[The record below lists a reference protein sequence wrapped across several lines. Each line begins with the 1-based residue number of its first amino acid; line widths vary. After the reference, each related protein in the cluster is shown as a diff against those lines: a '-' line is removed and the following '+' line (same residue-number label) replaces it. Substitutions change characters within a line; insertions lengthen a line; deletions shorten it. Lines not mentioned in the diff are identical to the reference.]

1 MRRRTRFSLEPK
13 YILAICSVLCII
25 LIFISFR
32 YEDKV
37 QPVKNVVTSVFTPM
51 QKGIN
56 TVGKWITDKKELVTN
71 IKDLQEENKQLKEQL
86 AETTYENRILQQEGY
101 ELDTLRDLYKLDK
114 RYPSYP
120 KVAATIISKDTNNW
134 YNRFIIDKGS
144 DDGLEVG
151 MNVLAGNGLVGIIV
165 KVGHNNA
172 TVRSIIDD
180 ASNVSGMF
188 LKTNDPCNV
197 KGNLELIDK
206 GLIEVQGID
215 KDAKVKDGYEIVTSA
230 VSSKYLE
237 GILIGYISDITVDSN
252 NMTKSG
258 YLTPAVDF
266 SNLTTVLVIT
276 ELKETLY

>member
-25 LIFISFR
+25 LIFISVR

-37 QPVKNVVTSVFTPM
+37 QPVKNAVTGVFTPM

-56 TVGKWITDKKELVTN
+56 TVGKWITEKVELLSS
-71 IKDLQEENKQLKEQL
+71 IKDLQKENKELKEQL
-86 AETTYENRILQQEGY
+86 AETTYQNRILQQEGY
-101 ELDTLRDLYKLDK
+101 ELDTLRDLYELDK

-151 MNVLAGNGLVGIIV
+151 MNVLAGNGLVGIITEV
-165 KVGHNNA
+165 AHNNA

-188 LKTNDPCNV
+188 LKTNDQCNV
-197 KGNLELIDK
+197 KGNLELIDN
-206 GLIEVQGID
+206 GLIEVQAID
-215 KDAKVKDGYEIVTSA
+215 KDAKIKEGYEIVTSTI
-230 VSSKYLE
+230 SPKYLP
-237 GILIGYISDITVDSN
+237 GILIGYVSDVTLDSN

-266 SNLTTVLVIT
+266 TNLTTVLVIT

>member
-25 LIFISFR
+25 LIFISVR

-37 QPVKNVVTSVFTPM
+37 QPVKNAVTGVFTPM

-56 TVGKWITDKKELVTN
+56 TVGKWITDKVELLSN
-71 IKDLQEENKQLKEQL
+71 IKDLQQENKELKEQL
-86 AETTYENRILQQEGY
+86 AETTYQNRILQQEGY
-101 ELDTLRDLYKLDK
+101 ELDTLRDLYELDK

-151 MNVLAGNGLVGIIV
+151 MNVLAGNGLVGIITEV
-165 KVGHNNA
+165 AHNNA

-188 LKTNDPCNV
+188 LKTNDQCNV
-197 KGNLELIDK
+197 KGNLELIDN

-215 KDAKVKDGYEIVTSA
+215 KDAKIEEGYEIVTSTI
-230 VSSKYLE
+230 SPKYLP
-237 GILIGYISDITVDSN
+237 GILIGYVSDVTLDSN

-258 YLTPAVDF
+258 YLTPVVDF
-266 SNLTTVLVIT
+266 TNLTTVLVIT

>member
-25 LIFISFR
+25 LIFISVR

-37 QPVKNVVTSVFTPM
+37 QPAKDAVTGVFTPM

-56 TVGKWITDKKELVTN
+56 TVGKWITDKIELLSS
-71 IKDLQEENKQLKEQL
+71 IKDLQQENKELKEKL
-86 AETTYENRILQQEGY
+86 SETTYQNRILQQEGY
-101 ELDTLRDLYKLDK
+101 ELDTLRDLYELDK

-120 KVAATIISKDTNNW
+120 KVAATIISRDTNNW
-134 YNRFIIDKGS
+134 YNRFVIDKGS
-144 DDGLEVG
+144 EDGLKVG
-151 MNVLAGNGLVGIIV
+151 MNVLAGNGLVGIITE
-165 KVGHNNA
+165 VGHNNA

-188 LKTNDPCNV
+188 LKTNDQCNV

-215 KDAKVKDGYEIVTSA
+215 KDAKIKEGYEIVTSTI
-230 VSSKYLE
+230 SPKYLQ
-237 GILIGYISDITVDSN
+237 GILIGYISDVTVDAN

>member
-25 LIFISFR
+25 LIFISVR

-37 QPVKNVVTSVFTPM
+37 QPVKNAVTGIFTPM

-56 TVGKWITDKKELVTN
+56 TVGKWITDKKELITN
-71 IKDLQEENKQLKEQL
+71 IKDLQEENKKLKEQL

-101 ELDTLRDLYKLDK
+101 ELDTLRDLYELDK

-120 KVAATIISKDTNNW
+120 KVAATIISNDTNNW
-134 YNRFIIDKGS
+134 HNRFIIDKGS
-144 DDGLEVG
+144 DDGLKVG

-165 KVGHNNA
+165 EVGHNNA

-188 LKTNDPCNV
+188 LKTNDRCNV
-197 KGNLELIDK
+197 RGNLELIDK

-215 KDAKVKDGYEIVTSA
+215 KDAKVKDGYEIVTS
-230 VSSKYLE
+230 SISPKYLQ

>member
-1 MRRRTRFSLEPK
+1 MRRRSRFSLEPK

-37 QPVKNVVTSVFTPM
+37 QPVKNVVTGIFTPM

-56 TVGKWITDKKELVTN
+56 TVGKWITDKKELITN
-71 IKDLQEENKQLKEQL
+71 IRDLQEENKELKEQL

-101 ELDTLRDLYKLDK
+101 ELDTLRDLYELDK

-134 YNRFIIDKGS
+134 YNRFVIDKGS
-144 DDGLEVG
+144 DDGLKVG

-165 KVGHNNA
+165 KVGRNNA

-188 LKTNDPCNV
+188 LKTNDQCNV
-197 KGNLELIDK
+197 KGNLELIDQ

-215 KDAKVKDGYEIVTSA
+215 KDAKIKDGYEVVTSSI
-230 VSSKYLE
+230 SSKYLQ
-237 GILIGYISDITVDSN
+237 GILIGYVSDVKVDSN

-258 YLTPAVDF
+258 HLTPAVDF

>member
-25 LIFISFR
+25 LIFISVR

-37 QPVKNVVTSVFTPM
+37 QPVKNAVTGVFTPM

-56 TVGKWITDKKELVTN
+56 TVGKWITDKVELLSN
-71 IKDLQEENKQLKEQL
+71 IKDLQQENKELKEQL
-86 AETTYENRILQQEGY
+86 AETTYQNRILQQEGY
-101 ELDTLRDLYKLDK
+101 ELDTLRDLYELDK

-151 MNVLAGNGLVGIIV
+151 MNVLAGNGLVGIITEV
-165 KVGHNNA
+165 AHNNA

-188 LKTNDPCNV
+188 LKTNDQCNV
-197 KGNLELIDK
+197 KGNLELIDN
-206 GLIEVQGID
+206 GLIEVQAID
-215 KDAKVKDGYEIVTSA
+215 KDAKIEEGYEIVTSTI
-230 VSSKYLE
+230 SPKYLP
-237 GILIGYISDITVDSN
+237 GILIGYVSDVTLDSN

-266 SNLTTVLVIT
+266 TNLTTVLVIT

>member
-25 LIFISFR
+25 LIFISVR

-37 QPVKNVVTSVFTPM
+37 QPVKNAVTGVFTPM

-56 TVGKWITDKKELVTN
+56 TVGKWITDKVELLSS
-71 IKDLQEENKQLKEQL
+71 IKDLQQENKELKEQL
-86 AETTYENRILQQEGY
+86 AETTYQNRILQQEGY
-101 ELDTLRDLYKLDK
+101 ELDTLRDLYELDK

-151 MNVLAGNGLVGIIV
+151 MNVLAGNGLVGIITEV
-165 KVGHNNA
+165 AHNNA

-188 LKTNDPCNV
+188 LKTNDQCNV
-197 KGNLELIDK
+197 KGNLELIDN

-215 KDAKVKDGYEIVTSA
+215 KDAKVEEGYEIVTSTI
-230 VSSKYLE
+230 SPKYLP
-237 GILIGYISDITVDSN
+237 GILIGYVSDVTLDSN

-266 SNLTTVLVIT
+266 TNLTTVLVIT

>member
-25 LIFISFR
+25 LIFISVR

-37 QPVKNVVTSVFTPM
+37 QPAKNAVTGVFTPM

-56 TVGKWITDKKELVTN
+56 TVGKWITDKIELLSS
-71 IKDLQEENKQLKEQL
+71 IKDLQQENKELKDEL
-86 AETTYENRILQQEGY
+86 AETTYQNRILQQEGY
-101 ELDTLRDLYKLDK
+101 ELDTLRDLYELDK

-144 DDGLEVG
+144 DDGLKVG
-151 MNVLAGNGLVGIIV
+151 MNVLAGNGLVGIITEV
-165 KVGHNNA
+165 AHNNA

-188 LKTNDPCNV
+188 LKTNDQCNV
-197 KGNLELIDK
+197 KGNLELIDN

-215 KDAKVKDGYEIVTSA
+215 KDAKIKDGYEIVTSTI
-230 VSSKYLE
+230 SPRYLQ
-237 GILIGYISDITVDSN
+237 GILIGYISDVTLDSN

>member
-25 LIFISFR
+25 LIFVSVR
-32 YEDKV
+32 YEDKI
-37 QPVKNVVTSVFTPM
+37 QPVKNVVTGVFTPM

-56 TVGKWITDKKELVTN
+56 TVGNWITDKMELLKN
-71 IKDLQEENKQLKEQL
+71 IKDLQKENKELQEQL

-101 ELDTLRDLYKLDK
+101 ELDTLRDLYELDK

-134 YNRFIIDKGS
+134 YSRFVIDKGS
-144 DDGLEVG
+144 DDGLKVG
-151 MNVLAGNGLVGIIV
+151 MNVLAGNGLVGIIID
-165 KVGHNNA
+165 VGHNNA

-180 ASNVSGMF
+180 ANNVSGMF
-188 LKTNDPCNV
+188 LKTNDQCNV
-197 KGNLELIDK
+197 KGNLELIDN
-206 GLIEVQGID
+206 GMIEVQGID
-215 KDAKVKDGYEIVTSA
+215 KDAKVKDGYEVVTSTI
-230 VSSKYLE
+230 SPKYLQ
-237 GILIGYISDITVDSN
+237 GILIGYVSDITLNSDN
-252 NMTKSG
+252 LTMSG

-276 ELKETLY
+276 ELKEALY

>member
-25 LIFISFR
+25 LIFISVR

-37 QPVKNVVTSVFTPM
+37 QPVKNAVTGVFTPM

-56 TVGKWITDKKELVTN
+56 TVGKWITDKVELLSS
-71 IKDLQEENKQLKEQL
+71 IKDLQQENKELKEQL
-86 AETTYENRILQQEGY
+86 AETTYQNRILQQEGY
-101 ELDTLRDLYKLDK
+101 ELDTLRDLYELDK

-151 MNVLAGNGLVGIIV
+151 MNVLAGNGLVGIV
-165 KVGHNNA
+165 TEVAHNNA

-188 LKTNDPCNV
+188 LKTNDQCNV
-197 KGNLELIDK
+197 KGNLELIDN

-215 KDAKVKDGYEIVTSA
+215 KDAKVEEGYEIVTSTI
-230 VSSKYLE
+230 SPKYLP
-237 GILIGYISDITVDSN
+237 GILIGYVSDVTLDSN

-266 SNLTTVLVIT
+266 TNLTTVLVIT

>member
-25 LIFISFR
+25 LIFISVR

-37 QPVKNVVTSVFTPM
+37 QPVKNAVTGVFTPM

-56 TVGKWITDKKELVTN
+56 TVGKWITDKVELLSN
-71 IKDLQEENKQLKEQL
+71 IKDLQQENKQLKEQL
-86 AETTYENRILQQEGY
+86 AETTYQNRILQQEGY
-101 ELDTLRDLYKLDK
+101 ELDTLRDLYELDK

-151 MNVLAGNGLVGIIV
+151 MNVLAGNGLVGIITEV
-165 KVGHNNA
+165 AHNNA

-188 LKTNDPCNV
+188 LKTNDQCNV
-197 KGNLELIDK
+197 KGNLELIDN
-206 GLIEVQGID
+206 GLIEVQAID
-215 KDAKVKDGYEIVTSA
+215 KDAKIEEGYEIVTSTI
-230 VSSKYLE
+230 SPKYLP
-237 GILIGYISDITVDSN
+237 GILIGYVSDVTLDSN

-266 SNLTTVLVIT
+266 TNLTTVLVIT